1 MLVLEAHNIH
11 KSYRTGQVVTPVLR
25 GLDIVVKQG
34 QLVVI
39 MGPSGCGKSTLLHIL
54 GLMSTADKLESL
66 KIQGIQ
72 TCGMSQSQ
80 RTVLRRERIGFVFQR
95 FNLINVLS
103 ALDNVK
109 LAVKLAGID
118 LDGRVDQALDV
129 VGLTDFA
136 AHKPGQ
142 LSMGQQQRLA
152 IARAVVRRPALLLA
166 DEPTGNL
173 DSDNSRAV
181 LDLIKRCHKLYD
193 QTTVMITHNP
203 EMASL
208 ADQVYYMKDGR
219 FVDRI

>member
-1 MLVLEAHNIH
+1 M
-11 KSYRTGQVVTPVLR
+11 
-25 GLDIVVKQG
+25 
-34 QLVVI
+34 
-39 MGPSGCGKSTLLHIL
+39 
-54 GLMSTADKLESL
+54 
-66 KIQGIQ
+66 
-72 TCGMSQSQ
+72 
-80 RTVLRRERIGFVFQR
+80 
-95 FNLINVLS
+95 
-103 ALDNVK
+103 
-109 LAVKLAGID
+109 
-118 LDGRVDQALDV
+118 
-129 VGLTDFA
+129 VGLTGFA

-173 DSDNSRAV
+173 DSDNARSV